1 MDIEIQT
8 ITSEGFINRPMFHP
22 KAGLHPSGRIYMAL
36 QTIGGGDY
44 FGPVEYTFSDDN
56 GCSWSKPEYIDE
68 LGWKPEARYS
78 NAFEGVCDTV
88 VNYDPASKCMV
99 FLGHSVYYRNNRFMD
114 TMGHWDKADYA
125 PELRRR
131 GCYSA
136 LRPDGTWIK
145 RQIIDPEE
153 FKNNACFMCGCGQRI
168 VRDNGEWLVAFYSQ
182 IDKDHP
188 HLFVTVYKLHFT
200 GETFELI
207 EHGNILELHNNRGLL
222 EPQLVD
228 FQGRVILTLRAED
241 GCAYYSTSA
250 DGLNFVPIKPW
261 RYNDGALLE
270 TSSTQQH
277 FLWDAKRLFLSYT
290 RKNEVNS
297 RVIRYRAPLYIA
309 EVDPSTMTLMR
320 NTERIVFPL
329 EGDPERPETVK
340 LSGNFMPMQIKDNQW
355 IITDGH
361 ELCMEPFTSEVKIAH
376 VTL

>member
-1 MDIEIQT
+1 
-8 ITSEGFINRPMFHP
+8 
-22 KAGLHPSGRIYMAL
+22 MAL

-88 VNYDPASKCMV
+88 VNYDPASQCMV

-136 LRPDGTWIK
+136 LRPDGTWVK

-153 FKNNACFMCGCGQRI
+153 FKHNACFMCGCGQRI

-200 GETFELI
+200 GETFELV

-228 FQGRVILTLRAED
+228 FQGRVILTMRAED

-250 DGLNFVPIKPW
+250 DGLNFDPIKPW
-261 RYNDGALLE
+261 RYDNGDLLE

-277 FLWDAKRLFLSYT
+277 FLWDDKRLFLSYT

-297 RVIRYRAPLYIA
+297 RVTLPRSALYSRSRSIDHDAGAQYRKN
-309 EVDPSTMTLMR
+309 R
-320 NTERIVFPL
+320 FPA
-329 EGDPERPETVK
+329 GRRSGT
-340 LSGNFMPMQIKDNQW
+340 SGNSQIERQLYAHADQRQPMDHYRRPRVVHGTVHIGSQNSPCNALKK
-355 IITDGH
+355 G
-361 ELCMEPFTSEVKIAH
+361 F
-376 VTL
+376 